1 MKLFK
6 RKRPLIII
14 FIALLS
20 LFAVKAYY
28 DTNSIEVKHYQ
39 IGNSSLGE
47 VLNGIKVAHL
57 SDLHIKN
64 IGLKENKILGILKEE
79 KPDLIFVTGDFISF
93 KGSYEPSISF
103 LRQLNPSLGIYAVL
117 GNTEYSNEN
126 GSCTL
131 CHEDRSKSLKKKQN
145 PIFLRNSF
153 IPLKINGKILNIIG
167 VDDPVD
173 KKSDLKTALKNVIS
187 GDPSIL
193 LAHSPEIFEEASGL
207 GIDFLLAGH
216 NHGGQIFV
224 TKFLRKIFPLNP
236 ALEFLE
242 GFFQKGKTLMYV
254 NRGIGTSY
262 LPFRFGIKPEITFFT
277 FTAQQHSNTAARP
290 FWSISNSV
298 PTTIFT
304 GFNFTNLIETFN
316 ILKTFDSLG
325 LTSAPQHPDTA
336 TPQHRITAAQRILFD
351 FESESELEKLNW
363 ECHKWFE
370 ITKENVTSGK
380 HSLKMTLP
388 PGRYPGIDFQGLK
401 KDWSKGNY
409 LKMDIFNPGEAGLKL
424 HIRIDDSKSGWEY
437 ADRFDIKFKLRTGM
451 NPISIPTDSIRTNI
465 RSKPLHLAEIK
476 RLMVLVTN
484 NLRKRELYIDNIR
497 LE

>member
-1 MKLFK
+1 MPSKHK
-6 RKRPLIII
+6 RLYVIIL
-14 FIALLS
+14 IALLF
-20 LFAVKAYY
+20 LFAAKAYY
-28 DTNSIEVKHYQ
+28 DTNSIEVKHYS
-39 IGNSSLGE
+39 IEDSSIRE
-47 VLNGIKVAHL
+47 VLSGLKVAHL

-64 IGLKENKILGILKEE
+64 MGLMESKILETLKEE
-79 KPDLIFVTGDFISF
+79 KPDLIFITGDLISF
-93 KGSYEPSISF
+93 RGQYEPSMSF
-103 LRQLNPSLGIYAVL
+103 LQQLKPPFGVYAVL

-131 CHEDRSKSLKKKQN
+131 CHEDRSKSLKKIQN

-153 IPLKINGKILNIIG
+153 IPLKIKGKILNIIG

-173 KKSDLKTALKNVIS
+173 KKSDFKTALKNVIS

-207 GIDFLLAGH
+207 GIDFLLCGH

-336 TPQHRITAAQRILFD
+336 TPHYSTTAARRILFD
-351 FESESELEKLNW
+351 FESEEELKKLNW

-370 ITKENVTSGK
+370 LSEDHATSGK
-380 HSLKMTLP
+380 HSLRVILP

-401 KDWSKGNY
+401 KDWSEGKY

-424 HIRIDDSKSGWEY
+424 HIRIDDNKSGWEY
-437 ADRFDIKFKLRTGM
+437 ADRFDIKFELRTGM
-451 NPISIPTDSIRTNI
+451 NHLSIPTDSIRTNI

-476 RLMVLVTN
+476 RLMVLVPN
-484 NLRKRELYIDNIR
+484 NSRKRDLHIDNIR